1 LEVTL
6 KRFRAAPTPL
16 DEEARLHALYEAH
29 IMDTQPERAFDE
41 IAELASQICDV
52 PIALITF
59 LDTDRQ
65 WFKSHFGLATEE
77 TSRDQ
82 AFCGHAILQ
91 EEVFLVPD
99 AGQDERFAENP
110 MVTGEPQIRFYAGAP
125 LRTPGGQKLGTL
137 CVIDRVPRKLTDG
150 QLRALQVLSRQVV
163 NLLETRRLVAELGK
177 IAVENQRTAHRLTA
191 IYDAATEIAMFSTNS
206 RGVLTTFN
214 RGAELMLGYR
224 AADVVGTVS
233 ADAFFDQNELMER
246 ANALTEL
253 FGQPISGFEAVV
265 EYARQGAV
273 ETREWTFRHYTD
285 RHPIVVEVMATAM
298 RDTEGAVG
306 GFVLI
311 ANDITDRKRAEE
323 ARRESEQWF
332 ETLSNASPVGIFR
345 TDVNGFCEYTNPHFQ
360 KLSGQTF
367 DETLGTGWTE
377 AIHPED
383 RDAAFAAWSQTV
395 SQGSEF
401 EVEYRLVP
409 RSGPSSLVHARAS
422 AVLGSQGEITGYVG
436 TVQNITAARRA
447 EESLRASEQR
457 TRAIIDNMMS
467 GLITIDHH
475 NAIRTVN
482 RAAERLFGYQ
492 AEELVGQPLTMLVP
506 DSVGHKLEYLIQ
518 SREKSLGRVTEWEG
532 QRKNREIFPFEL
544 SMFSFRTPD
553 GVQLAGSMQDVSQR
567 KAAEQAKRDFLS
579 TISHELRTPL
589 TSIRGSLALIAAG
602 VMGEVPAEIR
612 KMIDLAER
620 NSTRL
625 LALINDLLDIE
636 RMESGRMEM
645 EMRDVSLDPILQRSA
660 ESVRALADQQ
670 NISIQVASSG
680 AQVRADEHR
689 ITQVVINLLSNAIKF
704 SPRGGV
710 VEVAAHGFD
719 GTVEVRV
726 SDRGRGVPKEAQQR
740 IFERFAQVDASDS
753 KAKGGAGLGLAIC
766 RAIVE
771 QHGGE
776 IGVSS
781 QEGLGS
787 TFWFRLPRAIIPE
800 R

>member
-1 LEVTL
+1 
-6 KRFRAAPTPL
+6 
-16 DEEARLHALYEAH
+16 
-29 IMDTQPERAFDE
+29 MDTQPERAFDE
-41 IAELASQICDV
+41 IAELASHICEA

-59 LDTDRQ
+59 LDTDRL
-65 WFKSHFGLATEE
+65 WFKSHYGLPMEE
-77 TSRDQ
+77 TPRDQ
-82 AFCGHAILQ
+82 AFCGYAILQ
-91 EEVFLVPD
+91 DEVFVVPD
-99 AGQDERFAENP
+99 AGQDDRFAENP
-110 MVTGEPQIRFYAGAP
+110 LVSGEPRFRFYAGAP

-137 CVIDRVPRKLTDG
+137 CVIDRVPRTLTDG

-214 RGAELMLGYR
+214 RGAELMLGYH
-224 AADVVGTVS
+224 AVDVVGTVS
-233 ADAFFDQNELMER
+233 ADAFFDQNELLER

-298 RDTEGAVG
+298 RDLEGTLG

-345 TDVNGFCEYTNPHFQ
+345 TDVNGHCEYTNPHFQ
-360 KLSGQTF
+360 KLTGQTF

-377 AIHPED
+377 AIHAED
-383 RDAAFAAWSQTV
+383 RDAAFAAWTQTV
-395 SQGSEF
+395 SKGTEF

-422 AVLGSQGEITGYVG
+422 AVIGAQGEITGYVG
-436 TVQNITAARRA
+436 TIQNITAARRA
-447 EESLRASEQR
+447 EESLRTSEQR

-467 GLITIDHH
+467 GLITIDHYSM
-475 NAIRTVN
+475 IRTVN

-492 AEELVGQPLTMLVP
+492 SEELVGQPLTMLVP
-506 DSVGHKLEYLIQ
+506 ASVGPKLEYLVR

-532 QRKNREIFPFEL
+532 QRKTGEVFPFEL

-645 EMRDVSLDPILQRSA
+645 EMRDVPLDPILQRSA

-670 NISIQVASSG
+670 NIAIQVASSG
-680 AQVRADEHR
+680 AHVRADEHR

-710 VEVAAHGFD
+710 VEVAAHCFD
-719 GTVEVRV
+719 STAEVRV
-726 SDRGRGVPKEAQQR
+726 SDRGRGVPQEAQQR

-771 QHGGE
+771 
-776 IGVSS
+776 
-781 QEGLGS
+781 
-787 TFWFRLPRAIIPE
+787 
-800 R
+800 